1 MCCWLVR
8 DRLTLVRVSSVRSM
22 GIDNSGKYLV
32 TAGADRKVKVR
43 CCSAH

>member
-1 MCCWLVR
+1 MCDDSAR
-8 DRLTLVRVSSVRSM
+8 NDRLTLIFSWHDTVRSM

-43 CCSAH
+43 N